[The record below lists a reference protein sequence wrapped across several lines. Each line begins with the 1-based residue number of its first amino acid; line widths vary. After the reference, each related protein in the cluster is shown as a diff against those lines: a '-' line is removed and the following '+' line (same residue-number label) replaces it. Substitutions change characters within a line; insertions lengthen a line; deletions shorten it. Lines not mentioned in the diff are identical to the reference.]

1 MLWIIITLNKIIFT
15 FKLDCKEI
23 GDSSR
28 CVSSWGDDDRICRR
42 DNGRSDNGRDDNGGG
57 DNGGGDNGRDD
68 DGRGDNGRDDNG
80 RGDNGGGDNSCEDN
94 GRGDN
99 DINRYNVGSILLKI
113 EKHVCK

>member
-15 FKLDCKEI
+15 FKLDRIEI

-42 DNGRSDNGRDDNGGG
+42 DNGRG
-57 DNGGGDNGRDD
+57 
-68 DGRGDNGRDDNG
+68 DNG

-94 GRGDN
+94 GRGNN
-99 DINRYNVGSILLKI
+99 DINRYNVGSILMKI